1 MPENNE
7 QNNDRAA
14 EKKGPELIRDYV
26 RMLGAVPGVYR
37 MLGKNAKVLY
47 VGKARSLKHR
57 VQSYTRL
64 HGHSNRIA
72 AMILATRAME
82 FVTTRSEQEA
92 LLLEANLIKRYKPR
106 FNVLLRDDK
115 SFPYILLSNEHEATR
130 LMKHRGG
137 RSKKGD
143 YFGPFASISSVNRTI
158 NTLQRVFLL
167 RSCSDSIYQSRT
179 RPCLLYQIKRCAAPC
194 TGEISL
200 EEYAALVAGARDFL
214 KGKSMKIKDDLVQKM
229 EACSE
234 ERQYEQAA
242 AYRDRLAAL
251 AQIQAHQG
259 INPRTFTDADVFAV
273 YMDGGQSCI
282 QVFFFRGGLNW
293 GNHAY
298 FPQAADDLS
307 GAQILAAFLA
317 QFYDGKPCPGLVLLS
332 EEIEDRELIAEA
344 LSLRSD
350 KRVRIKVPRRG
361 EKHELTVQALKNA
374 AEALA
379 RRQAVTAS
387 QRKLLAG
394 VQEHFAMDVPPERI
408 EIYDNSHIQ
417 GAHAIGAMV
426 VAGPAGFEKK
436 HYRTFNIKSKEIT
449 PGDDFAMMGEV
460 LTRRFKALVKAGDD
474 DDAPPWPD
482 LVLIDGGA
490 GQLGAAQNVFDELG
504 ISGITLVGIAKG
516 AERNAGRERFFIS
529 GREPF
534 SLPSRDPVLYY
545 LQRLRDEAHRF
556 AIGTHRARRKKAQG
570 VSILDALPG
579 IGAARKRLL
588 LRHFGSAKAVS
599 RASVADL
606 ACVKGISFALAK
618 RIYDYFH
625 GDIG

>member
-1 MPENNE
+1 MPENHDQSSDKGAVKE
-7 QNNDRAA
+7 
-14 EKKGPELIRDYV
+14 GPELIRDYV

-37 MLGKNAKVLY
+37 MLDKNAKVLY

-72 AMILATRAME
+72 TMILATCAME
-82 FVTTRSEQEA
+82 FVTTQSEQEA

-137 RSKKGD
+137 RSKRGD
-143 YFGPFASISSVNRTI
+143 YFGPFASIGSVNRTI
-158 NTLQRVFLL
+158 NTLQRIFLL
-167 RSCSDSIYQSRT
+167 RSCSNSIYQSRT
-179 RPCLLYQIKRCAAPC
+179 RPCLLYQIKRCSAPC

-200 EEYAALVAGARDFL
+200 DEYGVLVAGARDFL
-214 KGKSMKIKDDLVQKM
+214 SGRSAEIKDDLARKM
-229 EACSE
+229 ELCSE
-234 ERQYEQAA
+234 KRQYEQAA
-242 AYRDRLAAL
+242 VYRDRLAAL
-251 AQIQAHQG
+251 TQIQAHQG
-259 INPRTFTDADVFAV
+259 INPRTFTDADVFAI

-282 QVFFFRGGLNW
+282 QVFFFRAGLNW

-298 FPQAADDLS
+298 FPLAADDLS

-332 EEIEDRELIAEA
+332 EEIEDRGLIAEA

-350 KRVRIKVPRRG
+350 KKLYIKVPRRG
-361 EKHELTVQALKNA
+361 EKRELTVQALKNA

-379 RRQAVTAS
+379 RRQAESAS

-394 VQEHFAMDVPPERI
+394 VQEHFEMDAPPERI
-408 EIYDNSHIQ
+408 EVYDNSHIQ
-417 GAHAIGAMV
+417 GAHAVGAMV

-449 PGDDFAMMGEV
+449 PGDDFGMMGEV
-460 LTRRFKALVKAGDD
+460 LSRRFKALVKRGDD

-490 GQLGAAQNVFDELG
+490 GQLSAAQNVLDELG

-529 GREPF
+529 GKKPF
-534 SLPSRDPVLYY
+534 SLPDRDPVLYY

-579 IGAARKRLL
+579 VGAARKRLL

-606 ACVKGISFALAK
+606 TCVKGISFALAK